1 VKPVHGLIRA
11 KYTDKMMLN
20 LRSFH
25 RHAGAGSPLA
35 AVAILLA
42 LSCALPAYAV
52 ADTPDPR
59 ELIRSAMEHWRGIN
73 SYSEMTMT
81 VHRPDWERSFSMRAW
96 TEGDKL
102 SLVRVTAPARDA
114 GNGTLVKNREMW
126 TYSPKINRILKLP
139 SSMMNQGWMG
149 SDFSNKDI
157 SKSTDI
163 IDQYDHRL
171 LSAETQGEHLQY
183 TIESIPH
190 EEAAVVWGKE
200 IAVIRDDYVLLRQE
214 FWDQDGVLVK
224 AMTALDIRP
233 MDGRPVASRMRMEKV
248 EAAGEWTEMKV
259 DAVDFDVELP
269 PGLFTLSSLRN
280 PRQ

>member
-1 VKPVHGLIRA
+1 MTINLRNRVLRFAADRARPIAAAALLLVLCGALTPAGAADTPPDPRDLIRA
-11 KYTDKMMLN
+11 
-20 LRSFH
+20 
-25 RHAGAGSPLA
+25 
-35 AVAILLA
+35 
-42 LSCALPAYAV
+42 
-52 ADTPDPR
+52 
-59 ELIRSAMEHWRGIN
+59 AMEHWRGVT

-102 SLVRVTAPARDA
+102 SLVRITAPPRDA
-114 GNGTLVKNREMW
+114 GNGTLVMNRDMW
-126 TYSPKINRILKLP
+126 TFSPKINRILKLP
-139 SSMMNQGWMG
+139 SSMMSQGWMG

-171 LSAETQGEHLQY
+171 LSTERRGDHLQY

-200 IAVIRDDYVLLRQE
+200 IAVIRDDFVLLRQE

-224 AMTALDIRP
+224 AMTSTEIRV

-248 EAAGEWTEMKV
+248 EEPGEWTEIDV
-259 DAVDFDVELP
+259 DAVDFDVKIA
-269 PGLFTLSSLRN
+269 PGLFTLSNLRN

>member
-1 VKPVHGLIRA
+1 MTTI
-11 KYTDKMMLN
+11 N
-20 LRSFH
+20 LCTAPPRTGA
-25 RHAGAGSPLA
+25 AGGRLS
-35 AVAILLA
+35 AVAAILLA
-42 LSCALPAYAV
+42 LCCAQAPA
-52 ADTPDPR
+52 ADEGLPDPR
-59 ELIRSAMEHWRGIN
+59 DLIRAAMDHWRGVT

-81 VHRPDWERSFSMRAW
+81 VHRPDWERSFSMQAW

-163 IDQYDHRL
+163 IEQYDHRL
-171 LSAETQGEHLQY
+171 LSAEQHGDYRQY

-224 AMTALDIRP
+224 AMTATEIRQ
-233 MDGRPVASRMRMEKV
+233 MDGRPVASRMRMEKL
-248 EAAGEWTEMKV
+248 EEPGEWTEMAV

-269 PGLFTLSSLRN
+269 PGLFTLSNLRN

>member
-1 VKPVHGLIRA
+1 MSKPAFKPAR
-11 KYTDKMMLN
+11 
-20 LRSFH
+20 
-25 RHAGAGSPLA
+25 
-35 AVAILLA
+35 ILLRR
-42 LSCALPAYAV
+42 LCGLLLLCAAATLPGVNA

-59 ELIRSAMEHWRGIN
+59 ELIRAAMEHWRGVT

-81 VHRPDWERSFSMRAW
+81 IHRSDWQRSFSMQAW

-114 GNGTLVKNREMW
+114 GNGTLVQDKSMW
-126 TYSPKINRILKLP
+126 TYAPKINRILKVP
-139 SSMMNQGWMG
+139 PSMMNQSWMG

-171 LSAETQGEHLQY
+171 VSSETRDGHLVY

-200 IAVIRDDYVLLRQE
+200 VVAIRDDYVLLRQE
-214 FWDQDGVLVK
+214 FWDQDGILVK
-224 AMTALDIRP
+224 AMDTTAIEF
-233 MDGRPVASRMRMEKV
+233 MDGRYIASRMRMYKLETP
-248 EAAGEWTEMKV
+248 AEWTEMSV
-259 DAVDFDVELP
+259 DKVDFDIEISP
-269 PGLFTLSSLRN
+269 NLFTLSSLRN